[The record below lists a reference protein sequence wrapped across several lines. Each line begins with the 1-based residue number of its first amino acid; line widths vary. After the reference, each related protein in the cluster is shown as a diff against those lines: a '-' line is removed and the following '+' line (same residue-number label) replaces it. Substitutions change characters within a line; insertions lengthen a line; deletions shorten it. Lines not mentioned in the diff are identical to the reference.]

1 MISLTDGA
9 HEVGE
14 AERER
19 ARASRVDKGTW
30 EVENDRT
37 CLGNVELLD
46 SPLFDLSRDTLRYGP
61 AATLFAVFQ
70 MPLNPRFKSSV
81 AWHRVPLMPLA
92 IDLFSSDFR
101 SRASEPFGN

>member
-1 MISLTDGA
+1 M
-9 HEVGE
+9 
-14 AERER
+14 
-19 ARASRVDKGTW
+19 DKGTW

-37 CLGNVELLD
+37 CLDNVELLD

-70 MPLNPRFKSSV
+70 MPVDPLFKTRV

-92 IDLFSSDFR
+92 IDLFHLIFDLEP
-101 SRASEPFGN
+101 ANHSEICYNCEGEEGHS